1 MQNYLL
7 DAGRR
12 VNGSGLDPHPNPF
25 NLSNGYRVIGFKGLM
40 GRVVIGYWVLITP
53 KAYWVHTHLWV

>member
-12 VNGSGLDPHPNPF
+12 VNGSDLDPNPNPF
-25 NLSNGYRVIGFKGLM
+25 NLSYWVIGLTGYRVGFISKPNPPLIQLLGS
-40 GRVVIGYWVLITP
+40 GYTR
-53 KAYWVHTHLWV
+53 TQ